1 MKTMSSLVAVA
12 VVAGFLMVH
21 SPRIVSAQDDLR
33 VNADSVH
40 LKFENDSVRVLES
53 ILQPG
58 AKEKMHSHPS
68 MVVYVIKGGKIRNH
82 GADGKTTETEVKAG
96 DVIYREP
103 VTHWGENIG
112 TTEIDEILVE
122 LKSLVPR

>member
-12 VVAGFLMVH
+12 VATALLMLH
-21 SPRIVSAQDDLR
+21 SFRIASAQDTLL
-33 VNADSVH
+33 VNSDSVK
-40 LKFENDSVRVLES
+40 LKFENDRARVLES
-53 ILQPG
+53 ILLPG
-58 AKEKMHSHPS
+58 GKDKMHSHPS
-68 MVVYVIKGGKIRNH
+68 YVVYVIKGGKVRIH
-82 GADGKTTETEVKAG
+82 GADGNTTETELKTG

-122 LKSLVPR
+122 LKSLASR